1 MSKPLELFALVQKL
15 TPEANAPIVQIIRTY
30 EDKERARQDME
41 LINEINP
48 DTLLD
53 ILTIPHID

>member
-15 TPEANAPIVQIIRTY
+15 TPEDESPIVQIIRTY

-41 LINEINP
+41 LIHMVNP
-48 DTLLD
+48 ETTLR
-53 ILTIPHID
+53 IVTTPHID